1 MKKIGRL
8 TKLNT
13 LLVAGILY
21 FSAPLIADEKSKEI
35 AWQDYAK
42 ATAEAKKANK
52 PVLIDFWRPG

>member
-1 MKKIGRL
+1 MKPAVIFIVVFLCG
-8 TKLNT
+8 
-13 LLVAGILY
+13 AP
-21 FSAPLIADEKSKEI
+21 SAFGDEKSKEI

>member
-1 MKKIGRL
+1 MKL
-8 TKLNT
+8 AV
-13 LLVAGILY
+13 LLAGGL
-21 FSAPLIADEKSKEI
+21 FLGSSLAFAGEGKEI

>member
-1 MKKIGRL
+1 MDKLGRL
-8 TKLNT
+8 MKPAIVFI
-13 LLVAGILY
+13 VAFLCG
-21 FSAPLIADEKSKEI
+21 APLAFAGEKSTEI

>member
-1 MKKIGRL
+1 MRRQIKGVVFL
-8 TKLNT
+8 GTAVLFG
-13 LLVAGILY
+13 LSLG
-21 FSAPLIADEKSKEI
+21 FADEKSNGI